1 MTQAGDLWTRCTGSL
16 RDQVSESTWQLW
28 LSGIEP
34 VAYTDGE
41 FVLSV
46 PNGLIRE
53 RVESR
58 YLPMIED
65 TLANEVG
72 PPCAAA
78 SRCRTRGP
86 ARRSSRPT
94 EQSSACPPEP
104 GPSPGQ
110 PEPAHA
116 RPGRDRPAVQLD
128 TKFTFETFVA
138 ASSNRLAHAAA
149 QAVAETPGRSYN
161 PLFIYGDSGLGKTHL
176 LHAIGNYVTEN
187 YPRRKVLYVTT
198 ETFMNDFVDSLRT
211 STTLTFKRR
220 YRDCDVL
227 LIDDVQFMER
237 KEGLQEE
244 FFHTYND
251 LKGASKQIVLT
262 SDRPPKSIETLEDR
276 LRSRFLSGLITEI
289 DPPDLETRLA
299 ILRSKCLS
307 EHQDVPDDVL
317 EFIASH
323 VKDNIRELEGALI
336 RICAFANLNKE
347 PISLAQAEKVLS
359 DLVLAGEPR
368 RITPQMILD
377 ATSAQLR
384 LLGRGHL
391 RSQPHPPA
399 RHRPPGRHVPDQG
412 AHGLQLSGHRAGL
425 RQARPHDRHPR
436 RGQDHRPD
444 GGAPADLRPGHR
456 ADPEDPCRL
465 GLSHVPSRRRS
476 PARIVVC
483 RGQSPWIRGLT
494 AWGPRPACPQPPQ
507 APAGRDR
514 STPCPTH
521 IAMGTAIGA
530 PSRDADQ
537 SSTIHTPYYLY
548 KTPFF
553 PSPYEGLGKPSK
565 GQASVKFRSERDAL
579 VDMLATA
586 SRAVGGRGGS
596 SPVLLGLLLSC
607 EGNALR

>member
-1 MTQAGDLWTRCTGSL
+1 M
-16 RDQVSESTWQLW
+16 SESTWQLW

-34 VAYTDGE
+34 VEFADGI

-72 PPCAAA
+72 SPV
-78 SRCRTRGP
+78 RG
-86 ARRSSRPT
+86 RLQVH
-94 EQSSACPPEP
+94 EQTAPEP
-104 GPSPGQ
+104 STVLGDAVAGAPTVPGLDDMFGL
-110 PEPAHA
+110 PADHKPA
-116 RPGRDRPAVQLD
+116 PMPVMAPRESSGRMGRESPAVQLD

-187 YPRRKVLYVTT
+187 YPRRKILYVTT

-211 STTLTFKRR
+211 STTLAFKRR

-262 SDRPPKSIETLEDR
+262 SDRPPKSLETLEDR

-307 EHQDVPDDVL
+307 ENQDVPDDVL

-323 VKDNIRELEGALI
+323 VKDNIRELEGALT
-336 RICAFANLNKE
+336 RICAFAKLNKE
-347 PISLAQAEKVLS
+347 PISLAQAEQVLS

-368 RITPQMILD
+368 RISPQFILET
-377 ATSAQLR
+377 TSAAYGFSVEAICGPSRTRPLVTARQVAMYLTR
-384 LLGRGHL
+384 ELTDYSYPAIGRVFGKRDHTTVIHAVDKIAGQMQERRQIYEQVTEL
-391 RSQPHPPA
+391 IQKI
-399 RHRPPGRHVPDQG
+399 
-412 AHGLQLSGHRAGL
+412 RAGT
-425 RQARPHDRHPR
+425 
-436 RGQDHRPD
+436 G
-444 GGAPADLRPGHR
+444 
-456 ADPEDPCRL
+456 
-465 GLSHVPSRRRS
+465 
-476 PARIVVC
+476 
-483 RGQSPWIRGLT
+483 
-494 AWGPRPACPQPPQ
+494 
-507 APAGRDR
+507 
-514 STPCPTH
+514 
-521 IAMGTAIGA
+521 
-530 PSRDADQ
+530 
-537 SSTIHTPYYLY
+537 
-548 KTPFF
+548 
-553 PSPYEGLGKPSK
+553 
-565 GQASVKFRSERDAL
+565 
-579 VDMLATA
+579 
-586 SRAVGGRGGS
+586 
-596 SPVLLGLLLSC
+596 
-607 EGNALR
+607 

>member
-1 MTQAGDLWTRCTGSL
+1 M
-16 RDQVSESTWQLW
+16 SETTWQLW

-34 VAYTDGE
+34 VTFADGE

-72 PPCAAA
+72 APCGAV
-78 SRCRTRGP
+78 SRCRSRSRESPSRRRTS
-86 ARRSSRPT
+86 RRSSDCRPIL
-94 EQSSACPPEP
+94 SPP
-104 GPSPGQ
+104 Q
-110 PEPAHA
+110 PAPPTG
-116 RPGRDRPAVQLD
+116 PGRESPAVQLD

-299 ILRSKCLS
+299 ILRSKSLS
-307 EHQDVPDDVL
+307 EHQEVPDDVL

-323 VKDNIRELEGALI
+323 VKDNIRELEGALT

-377 ATSAQLR
+377 ATSASYGFSVEAICGPSRTRPLVTARQVAMYLTR
-384 LLGRGHL
+384 ELTDYSYPAIGRVFGKRDHTTVIHAVDKIAGQMQERRQIYEQVTEL
-391 RSQPHPPA
+391 IQKI
-399 RHRPPGRHVPDQG
+399 
-412 AHGLQLSGHRAGL
+412 RAGS
-425 RQARPHDRHPR
+425 A
-436 RGQDHRPD
+436 
-444 GGAPADLRPGHR
+444 
-456 ADPEDPCRL
+456 
-465 GLSHVPSRRRS
+465 
-476 PARIVVC
+476 
-483 RGQSPWIRGLT
+483 
-494 AWGPRPACPQPPQ
+494 
-507 APAGRDR
+507 
-514 STPCPTH
+514 
-521 IAMGTAIGA
+521 
-530 PSRDADQ
+530 
-537 SSTIHTPYYLY
+537 
-548 KTPFF
+548 
-553 PSPYEGLGKPSK
+553 
-565 GQASVKFRSERDAL
+565 
-579 VDMLATA
+579 
-586 SRAVGGRGGS
+586 
-596 SPVLLGLLLSC
+596 
-607 EGNALR
+607 

>member
-1 MTQAGDLWTRCTGSL
+1 VSQAGDLWTKCSGSL

-34 VAYTDGE
+34 VAFTDGV
-41 FVLSV
+41 FTLAV

-72 PPCAAA
+72 SPVRGRLEVLDVAVAPLDMGGGTSGALAGA
-78 SRCRTRGP
+78 GPDDLLGFPEEPDPLPAPVPDIRT
-86 ARRSSRPT
+86 T
-94 EQSSACPPEP
+94 
-104 GPSPGQ
+104 
-110 PEPAHA
+110 
-116 RPGRDRPAVQLD
+116 RDTSAVQLD
-128 TKFTFETFVA
+128 TKFTFDTFVA

-187 YPRRKVLYVTT
+187 YSRRKVLYVTT

-211 STTLTFKRR
+211 STTLAFKRR

-262 SDRPPKSIETLEDR
+262 SDRAPKSIETLEDR

-299 ILRSKCLS
+299 ILRSKCMS
-307 EHQDVPDDVL
+307 EHQEVPDDVL

-323 VKDNIRELEGALI
+323 VKNNIRELEGALI
-336 RICAFANLNKE
+336 RICAFAKLNKE
-347 PISLAQAEKVLS
+347 PLSLAQAEHVLS

-368 RITPQMILD
+368 RISPQMILE
-377 ATSAQLR
+377 ATSASYGFSVDALCGPSRTRPLVTARQVAMYLTR
-384 LLGRGHL
+384 ELTDYSYPAIGRVFGKRDHTTVIHAVDKITGQMQERRQIYEQVTEL
-391 RSQPHPPA
+391 IQKI
-399 RHRPPGRHVPDQG
+399 
-412 AHGLQLSGHRAGL
+412 RAG
-425 RQARPHDRHPR
+425 A
-436 RGQDHRPD
+436 
-444 GGAPADLRPGHR
+444 A
-456 ADPEDPCRL
+456 
-465 GLSHVPSRRRS
+465 
-476 PARIVVC
+476 
-483 RGQSPWIRGLT
+483 
-494 AWGPRPACPQPPQ
+494 
-507 APAGRDR
+507 
-514 STPCPTH
+514 
-521 IAMGTAIGA
+521 
-530 PSRDADQ
+530 
-537 SSTIHTPYYLY
+537 
-548 KTPFF
+548 
-553 PSPYEGLGKPSK
+553 
-565 GQASVKFRSERDAL
+565 
-579 VDMLATA
+579 
-586 SRAVGGRGGS
+586 
-596 SPVLLGLLLSC
+596 
-607 EGNALR
+607 

>member
-1 MTQAGDLWTRCTGSL
+1 MNQAGDLWTKCTGSL

-34 VAYTDGE
+34 VEFADGI

-72 PPCAAA
+72 SPV
-78 SRCRTRGP
+78 RG
-86 ARRSSRPT
+86 RLQVH
-94 EQSSACPPEP
+94 EQMAPEP
-104 GPSPGQ
+104 STVLGDAVAGTPVVPGLDDMFGLPADHKPAPMPVMAPREPS
-110 PEPAHA
+110 
-116 RPGRDRPAVQLD
+116 GRMGRESPAVQLD

-187 YPRRKVLYVTT
+187 YPRRKILYVTT

-211 STTLTFKRR
+211 STTLAFKRR

-262 SDRPPKSIETLEDR
+262 SDRPPKSLETLEDR

-307 EHQDVPDDVL
+307 ENQDVPDDVL

-323 VKDNIRELEGALI
+323 VKDNIRELEGALT
-336 RICAFANLNKE
+336 RICAFAKLNKE
-347 PISLAQAEKVLS
+347 PISLAQAEQVLS

-368 RITPQMILD
+368 RISPQFILET
-377 ATSAQLR
+377 TSAAYGFSVEAICGPSRTRPLVTARQVAMYLTR
-384 LLGRGHL
+384 ELTDYSYPAIGRVFGKRDHTTVIHAVDKIAGQMQERRQIYEQVTEL
-391 RSQPHPPA
+391 IQKI
-399 RHRPPGRHVPDQG
+399 
-412 AHGLQLSGHRAGL
+412 RAGT
-425 RQARPHDRHPR
+425 
-436 RGQDHRPD
+436 G
-444 GGAPADLRPGHR
+444 
-456 ADPEDPCRL
+456 
-465 GLSHVPSRRRS
+465 
-476 PARIVVC
+476 
-483 RGQSPWIRGLT
+483 
-494 AWGPRPACPQPPQ
+494 
-507 APAGRDR
+507 
-514 STPCPTH
+514 
-521 IAMGTAIGA
+521 
-530 PSRDADQ
+530 
-537 SSTIHTPYYLY
+537 
-548 KTPFF
+548 
-553 PSPYEGLGKPSK
+553 
-565 GQASVKFRSERDAL
+565 
-579 VDMLATA
+579 
-586 SRAVGGRGGS
+586 
-596 SPVLLGLLLSC
+596 
-607 EGNALR
+607 

>member
-1 MTQAGDLWTRCTGSL
+1 MAALAL
-16 RDQVSESTWQLW
+16 
-28 LSGIEP
+28 GILP
-34 VAYTDGE
+34 TDFHDGV
-41 FVLSV
+41 FVLAV

-72 PPCAAA
+72 SPV
-78 SRCRTRGP
+78 RCRLEVLEAAPIAPLGADGAGPSPPTVRRGRGRPGP
-86 ARRSSRPT
+86 ARDEGSRSWF
-94 EQSSACPPEP
+94 
-104 GPSPGQ
+104 
-110 PEPAHA
+110 
-116 RPGRDRPAVQLD
+116 GRDDGPPPTGPDPVLPVVGRNGNGRGSGSDPNFGPGSNRSGRESPAVQLD
-128 TKFTFETFVA
+128 SKFTFETFVA

-211 STTLTFKRR
+211 STTLAFKRR

-299 ILRSKCLS
+299 ILRSKSMS
-307 EHQDVPDDVL
+307 ENQDVPDDVL

-336 RICAFANLNKE
+336 RICAFAKLNNE
-347 PISLAQAEKVLS
+347 SISLSQAEDVLS
-359 DLVLAGEPR
+359 DLVRAGEPR
-368 RITPQMILD
+368 RISPQMILETT
-377 ATSAQLR
+377 AAAYGFSVEALIGPSRTRPLVTAR
-384 LLGRGHL
+384 PGGHV
-391 RSQPHPPA
+391 PHPGP
-399 RHRPPGRHVPDQG
+399 
-412 AHGLQLSGHRAGL
+412 HGLQLSGHRPGL
-425 RQARPHDRHPR
+425 REAGPHDRHPR
-436 RGQDHRPD
+436 RRQDHPPNA
-444 GGAPADLRPGHR
+444 GTPADLRPGNR
-456 ADPEDPCRL
+456 TDPEDPCRL
-465 GLSHVPSRRRS
+465 GLNRPSGPAPDPVMQRQDSLWTMAARAGDRWATRPQVCATMLGAGRVPSPS
-476 PARIVVC
+476 HLTTVGTTIV
-483 RGQSPWIRGLT
+483 RPTR
-494 AWGPRPACPQPPQ
+494 AW
-507 APAGRDR
+507 
-514 STPCPTH
+514 TT
-521 IAMGTAIGA
+521 
-530 PSRDADQ
+530 
-537 SSTIHTPYYLY
+537 SSTIHSPYYLY
-548 KTPFF
+548 
-553 PSPYEGLGKPSK
+553 S
-565 GQASVKFRSERDAL
+565 
-579 VDMLATA
+579 
-586 SRAVGGRGGS
+586 
-596 SPVLLGLLLSC
+596 
-607 EGNALR
+607 